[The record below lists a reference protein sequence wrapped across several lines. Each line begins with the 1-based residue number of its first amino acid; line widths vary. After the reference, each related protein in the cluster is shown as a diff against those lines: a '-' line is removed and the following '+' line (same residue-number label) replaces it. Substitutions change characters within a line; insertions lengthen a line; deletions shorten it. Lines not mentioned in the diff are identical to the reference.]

1 LPFRIESAESCDGAR
16 EVRFVA
22 EVSSNHHR
30 DLGRCLAFVER
41 AAKIGCDA
49 VKFQLFRVGELF
61 APEILA
67 ASPGHRARAA
77 WELPSAWIAPLA
89 ERAREC
95 GLGFA
100 CTPFHLG
107 AVAELAPHVDFLKI
121 ASYELLW
128 GDLLG
133 ACAATGRPVVLSTG
147 MATLA
152 EVERAVDVLAGAGC
166 RDLTLLHCVSG
177 YPAPA
182 REANLR
188 AIETLR
194 GLASRAPGLRLR
206 AGWSD
211 HTVSP
216 GVIARAVHRFG
227 ASLVEFHLDL
237 DGEGEEYA
245 AGHCWLPE
253 RIAALIR
260 DVREGLAADGSAEKQ
275 PGPAELA
282 ERAWRADPSDG
293 LRPLLAARPGW
304 RP

>member
-1 LPFRIESAESCDGAR
+1 MPP

-22 EVSSNHHR
+22 EVSSNHHQ

-41 AAKIGCDA
+41 AAKLGCHA
-49 VKFQLFRVGELF
+49 VKFQLFRIRELF

-67 ASPGHRARAA
+67 ASPEHRARAA
-77 WELPSAWIAPLA
+77 WELPGAWIAPLA

-95 GLGFA
+95 GLEFA

-107 AVAELAPHVDFLKI
+107 AVAELEPHVDFLKI

-128 GDLLG
+128 EDLLR
-133 ACAATGRPVVLSTG
+133 ACAATGKPVVLSTG
-147 MATLA
+147 MANRA
-152 EVERAVDVLAGAGC
+152 EVERALDVLAGAGC

-177 YPAPA
+177 YPAPPD
-182 REANLR
+182 EANLR
-188 AIETLR
+188 ALETLA
-194 GLASRAPGLRLR
+194 GLAPRAPGLRLR
-206 AGWSD
+206 TGWSD

-216 GVIARAVHRFG
+216 GVIQRAVHRFG

-237 DGEGEEYA
+237 DGEGEEFA

-253 RIAALIR
+253 RIGAVIR
-260 DVREGLAADGSAEKQ
+260 DVREALAADGSAAKE
-275 PGPAELA
+275 PAPSEQA
-282 ERAWRADPSDG
+282 ERAWRADPGDG
-293 LRPLLAARPGW
+293 FRPLLATRAGW